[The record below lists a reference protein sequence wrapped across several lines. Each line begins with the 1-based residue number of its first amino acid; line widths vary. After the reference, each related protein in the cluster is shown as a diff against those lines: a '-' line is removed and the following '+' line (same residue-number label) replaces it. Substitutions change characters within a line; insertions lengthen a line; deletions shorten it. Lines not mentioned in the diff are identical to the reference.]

1 MNNRIRIRISIKL
14 LNLLNAAIYRLA
26 GSVAVIM
33 AFVAALRGQTEKCLL
48 LITAGMALKILSFL
62 IQWLYEWQL
71 SQEECHSRQKRDA
84 DPKQG
89 NEEPEG
95 ISDEDL

>member
-1 MNNRIRIRISIKL
+1 MKKTSSNR
-14 LNLLNAAIYRLA
+14 LNLLSAAIYRLA
-26 GSVAVIM
+26 GSVAVII

-71 SQEECHSRQKRDA
+71 SQQKCHSRQERGA

-89 NEEPEG
+89 SENPEG
-95 ISDEDL
+95 IGDEDF

>member
-1 MNNRIRIRISIKL
+1 MKKTSSNR

-26 GSVAVIM
+26 GSVAVIL

-48 LITAGMALKILSFL
+48 LITAGMAANILSLL
-62 IQWLYEWQL
+62 IQWLYEWRL
-71 SQEECHSRQKRDA
+71 SQQKCRNRQERDA
-84 DPKQG
+84 DAEQG

-95 ISDEDL
+95 IGDDDF